1 MNTAMLKRILNWI
14 GWVGVALVLAAVALL
29 IVKPDLTTV
38 RWWLAMAGLVCVLLY
53 LASQW
58 REIIGAFGN
67 RSVRYGSLSIGS
79 VAIVIGILAG
89 VNYVAGR
96 ENKRWDLTASKQ
108 FSLSDQTKSVLAD
121 LESPVQV
128 KVFTREVNTGQFRD
142 RLVEY
147 QNAADQVKVE
157 YIDPDQQRTVAN
169 KYKIQQ
175 YGTIIVE
182 YGGRTERT
190 TTNSEQE
197 VTAAIVRAVEGGQK
211 KVYFVQGH
219 GERDPTSADERG
231 GYNAASEQLKTENF
245 QVEPLQLAQQREVP
259 DDADVVVVAGPQTDL
274 LEPET
279 EALRRYLNRGGKLLL
294 MLDPPTREGSQAL
307 TNVVALAKE
316 WGIEVG
322 TNVVVDASGM
332 GQLIG
337 SGPET
342 PLAMSY
348 PGHAITTNFK
358 MMTAF
363 PLARSV
369 APVSGGVDGRTAQ
382 AVVETSGN
390 SWAETNLAG
399 LAAGGEVSL
408 DEEAGDK
415 PGPIT
420 LAAAVS
426 LPAPEPQAKAGG
438 NGEGAKEEAAEEDT
452 AADEGA
458 SDSTKTPETR
468 VVVVGDSDFASNS
481 VLGLQGNRDL
491 FLNTLNWLAEQESL
505 IDIRPQEPDDRRVTM
520 TAAQTNRVVWLSM
533 LVVPVLVFM
542 SGVYTWWRR
551 RG

>member
-1 MNTAMLKRILNWI
+1 MLKTILNWV
-14 GWVGVALVLAAVALL
+14 GWVGVALVLAAIALL
-29 IVKPDLTTV
+29 ILKPDLTTV

-53 LASQW
+53 MVSQW

-67 RSVRYGSLSIGS
+67 RAVRYGSLSIGS
-79 VAIVIGILAG
+79 IAIVIGILVG

-96 ENKRWDLTASKQ
+96 ESKRWDLTASKQ

-121 LESPVQV
+121 LESPVQI
-128 KVFTREVNTGQFRD
+128 KVFAREGGTGEFRD
-142 RLVEY
+142 RLLEY
-147 QNAADQVKVE
+147 QNASDRVKVE
-157 YIDPDQQRTVAN
+157 YIDPDQQRTVAQ

-175 YGTIIVE
+175 YGTIIAE
-182 YGGRTERT
+182 YAGRSERT

-197 VTAAIVRAVEGGQK
+197 VTGAIVRAVEGGQK

-231 GYNAASEQLKTENF
+231 GYNAAAEQLKTENF
-245 QVEPLQLAQQREVP
+245 QVEPLQLAQQRDIP

-274 LEPET
+274 LQPEA

-294 MLDPPTREGSQAL
+294 MIDPPTREGSQTL
-307 TNVVALAKE
+307 TNLVGLARE

-348 PGHAITTNFK
+348 PGHAITNNFK

-363 PLARSV
+363 PLARSI

-382 AVVETSGN
+382 AVVETSKS
-390 SWAETNLAG
+390 SWAEVNLAG
-399 LAAGGEVSL
+399 LATGGEVSL
-408 DEEAGDK
+408 DEKAGDK

-426 LPAPEPQAKAGG
+426 VTAPEPPATASGNGDAAKKEAAKA
-438 NGEGAKEEAAEEDT
+438 EAAKKQ
-452 AADEGA
+452 AA
-458 SDSTKTPETR
+458 SDSTKAPETR

-520 TAAQTNRVVWLSM
+520 TAAQTSRVVWLSM
-533 LVVPVLVFM
+533 LVVPALVFM

>member
-29 IVKPDLTTV
+29 VVKPDLTTV

-67 RSVRYGSLSIGS
+67 RSVRYGSLSLGS
-79 VAIVIGILAG
+79 IAIVIGILAG

-96 ENKRWDLTASKQ
+96 ESKRWDLTASKQ

-128 KVFTREVNTGQFRD
+128 KVFARDMNAGEFRD
-142 RLVEY
+142 RLMEY
-147 QNAADQVKVE
+147 QNASDQVKVE

-175 YGTIIVE
+175 YGTIVVE
-182 YGGRTERT
+182 YGGRSERT

-231 GYNAASEQLKTENF
+231 GYNAATEQLKTENF
-245 QVEPLQLAQQREVP
+245 EVEPLQLAQQRDVP
-259 DDADVVVVAGPQTDL
+259 EDANVVVVAGPQTDL
-274 LEPET
+274 LEPEV

-294 MLDPPTREGSQAL
+294 MLDPPTSQESQEL
-307 TNVVALAKE
+307 TSLVALAHE

-342 PLAMSY
+342 PLAMTY
-348 PGHAITTNFK
+348 PEHAITTNFK

-363 PLARSV
+363 PLARSIT
-369 APVSGGVDGRTAQ
+369 PVSDGVDGRTAQ
-382 AVVETSGN
+382 AVVETSDN
-390 SWAETNLAG
+390 SWAEANLGA

-415 PGPIT
+415 PGPIP

-426 LPAPEPQAKAGG
+426 LPAPEPEPEPEAKAGG
-438 NGEGAKEEAAEEDT
+438 NGEASKEEASEA
-452 AADEGA
+452 EGA
-458 SDSTKTPETR
+458 SDDTKTPETR
-468 VVVVGDSDFASNS
+468 VVVFGDSDFASNS

-520 TAAQTNRVVWLSM
+520 TAAQTTRVVWLSM
-533 LVVPVLVFM
+533 LAVPALVFM
-542 SGVYTWWRR
+542 SGVYIWWRR